1 VSHTCVGFSLIDRCL
16 LGALCRAERPVDLQP
31 TDSAPLAGNGSGGL
45 AGKYAEGFASHAG
58 LPIGQGSTSPLMT
71 STYGQP
77 PGWSDVSC
85 QPIGQSN
92 LPANG
97 PDSFAGRSDRATC
110 EQAGQGDW
118 LQTARPRAEKFAER
132 FFAGDC
138 QRFLKIANDRQRSPT
153 IANDSQAQATIGNT
167 RQRSTVKDQRI
178 SNARRRSLGLGQRST
193 TIAPERSTHFQRS
206 PTQKWTIGFP
216 SGVVR

>member
-1 VSHTCVGFSLIDRCL
+1 MIDRCL

-118 LQTARPRAEKFAER
+118 LQTARPRAEKFAEK

-138 QRFLKIANDRQRSPT
+138 QRLLKIANDRQRFPGSS
-153 IANDSQAQATIGNT
+153 ND
-167 RQRSTVKDQRI
+167 RQHQ
-178 SNARRRSLGLGQRST
+178 T
-193 TIAPERSTHFQRS
+193 TIDRERSTHFQRS
-206 PTQKWTIGFP
+206 PTIARARATIDNDRP
-216 SGVVR
+216 